1 LFLAALTPN
10 RQAGHDLL
18 VHSLVVNKIALKS
31 RERLAQLREHVSD
44 SDPVS
49 RKQRRPSVP
58 SIVGN
63 MIVLVIPVI
72 VLLVFAQVGHDMNL
86 RSRIGYAVGEVAM
99 LKFAVEEYY
108 AYHTRW
114 PTKEGELGV
123 ATRVNYPDG
132 GYYELEDDG
141 VIRIRFTVKP
151 ALKKGSIV
159 VSPTVEE
166 DRITWECHADGDI
179 AKRYLVAG
187 CRE

>member
-1 LFLAALTPN
+1 
-10 RQAGHDLL
+10 
-18 VHSLVVNKIALKS
+18 
-31 RERLAQLREHVSD
+31 
-44 SDPVS
+44 
-49 RKQRRPSVP
+49 
-58 SIVGN
+58 
-63 MIVLVIPVI
+63 
-72 VLLVFAQVGHDMNL
+72 
-86 RSRIGYAVGEVAM
+86 M
-99 LKFAVEEYY
+99 LKIAVEEYY
-108 AYHTRW
+108 AYYTRW

-166 DRITWECHADGDI
+166 DRITWECHSDGDF
-179 AKRYLVAG
+179 AKKYLVAG